1 MRLKI
6 FAIAIALC
14 VFLTACSGGGD
25 ENDTSADGQ
34 ASDASSLTAAEDG
47 NNVISD
53 GNPSATN
60 GESVTENGGHF
71 SSSNKADP
79 SKSSGPNGT
88 KNVNNTG
95 TSGKNS
101 GTGVTVPAKKDDID
115 LLIWRKLNQYENKA
129 VEKFTKDT
137 GINVN
142 IITALDND
150 YVTKLIEMINAKAAP
165 DIVAVSSSRF
175 PSIINY
181 LQPISEKTFN
191 LSSNDWNL
199 QSMDSFKVNGRY
211 YTVAK
216 RGSVLCEDLNYVMY
230 YNKNTLAGL
239 TDPFELYKQGKWN
252 RNAAIDIIF
261 SKKVSAKIGFKGIA
275 LQSYDLFMQ
284 ADGTDFVSY
293 DGKKFTN
300 NLKNAAQKSVISTA
314 FADIAFLT
322 LNDCLISWDPN
333 GVRTGT
339 IGLFGGISY
348 GLFKESYWYSNVS
361 SDALGAVPI
370 PGSRYG
376 NNYVPTEARGFGI
389 VKSNDNVEGAAYFLN
404 YLLDP
409 NTIDIDNY
417 FYNEQFKDNFLI
429 LSKSQ
434 KQVRYSNAL
443 FDSYQIGSFSKLCNE
458 LADSDYHNIA
468 GPLDKSSGL
477 IDGAVNKG
485 NGLLSQIK

>member
-14 VFLTACSGGGD
+14 VFLTACSGGGN

-34 ASDASSLTAAEDG
+34 ASDVSSLTAAENG
-47 NNVISD
+47 NIKSD
-53 GNPSATN
+53 GNSSTTN
-60 GESVTENGGHF
+60 GEGVPENGGPS

-79 SKSSGPNGT
+79 SKSSGTNGT

-101 GTGVTVPAKKDDID
+101 GTGITVPAKKDDID
-115 LLIWRKLNQYENKA
+115 LLMWRKLNQYESKA
-129 VEKFTKDT
+129 VEKFTEDT

-142 IITALDND
+142 IITTLDND
-150 YVTKLIEMINAKAAP
+150 YVTRLIEMINAKAAP

-252 RNAAIDIIF
+252 RNVAIDIIF

-284 ADGTDFVSY
+284 ADGADFVSY

-300 NLKNAAQKSVISTA
+300 NLKNAAQKSVISSA
-314 FADIAFLT
+314 FADVAILT
-322 LNDCLISWDPN
+322 LDNCLTSWDPN
-333 GVRTGT
+333 GIRTGT

-348 GLFKESYWYSNVS
+348 GLFKESYWYSNVP
-361 SDALGAVPI
+361 SDQLGAVPI

-389 VKSNDNVEGAAYFLN
+389 VKGSDNVEGAAYFLN

-409 NTIDIDNY
+409 NTIDLDDY
-417 FYNEQFKDNFLI
+417 FYNEQFKDNFSI
-429 LSKSQ
+429 LSKSK

-468 GPLDKSSGL
+468 GPLDKNSGL

-485 NGLLSQIK
+485 NGLLPQIK